1 MRCLLAGEAEAAR
14 PSSPAA
20 ASAAPSSEAAA
31 GINTAQAG
39 GSNGL
44 PVMLS
49 RSRRADVS
57 DYKGKTFVNIREYYE
72 VRKPP

>member
-1 MRCLLAGEAEAAR
+1 MRCLLAGEVDAVG
-14 PSSPAA
+14 PSTSAA

-57 DYKGKTFVNIREYYE
+57 EYRGKTFVNVREYYE
-72 VRKPP
+72 VRTPP